1 MPSNRLRY
9 GRPGLRTL
17 GILAALFCAGCAK
30 FPDAVVGPGSQRI
43 VFRVTVEREINP
55 AFVYIVALR
64 PTVEENP
71 TDSGPIPVIAPP
83 WGNGFVAGN
92 CTHFVRWDPTQ
103 SPRFLV
109 YRFRDASLLDY
120 FPTGVPIRVTEVVPG
135 DRQIEFELDLTQ
147 ISDAP
152 ETLRNLQVNFL
163 TMDRVPQGSTGSK
176 NWDALGDG
184 RLPSGLNQW
193 VTIPLRTSGRYD
205 NARLGGIEPDRDAP
219 DPDLEIVDFSV
230 EVFLQ

>member
-1 MPSNRLRY
+1 MKWLC
-9 GRPGLRTL
+9 
-17 GILAALFCAGCAK
+17 ALSALLCTGCAK

-43 VFRVTVEREINP
+43 AFRVTVEREINP
-55 AFVYIVALR
+55 GFVYIFALR
-64 PTVEENP
+64 PTTEENP

-92 CTHFVRWDPTQ
+92 CTHFIRWDPAQ
-103 SPRFLV
+103 SPPFLI
-109 YRFRDASLLDY
+109 YKFRDASLLDF
-120 FPTGVPIRVTEVVPG
+120 FPTGVPIRTTEVVAG
-135 DRQIEFELDLTQ
+135 ARQIEFEIDLTQ
-147 ISDAP
+147 ISETP

-176 NWDALGDG
+176 NWDAIGDG

-205 NARLGGIEPDRDAP
+205 NARFGGIEPDRDAP
-219 DPDLEIVDFSV
+219 DPDLEIVDFVV